1 MPRLTSLA
9 PASASQ
15 NSILN
20 SCGSDRTSRRYLRRS
35 PAVGFRQ
42 PWAPLCLRPVRAV
55 DEREQLQRQQREGA
69 RGSDSDVDPSS
80 ASSPSFSS
88 IALPGRHPDD
98 KQILTLALPAA
109 LALAADPLLQVVD
122 TAFVGHAGPDALAAL
137 GINSA
142 LFTFSFLVFNFLGTA
157 TTPLVARAKA
167 SKNETRA
174 GMVTLQALMVAT
186 VCGSLLT
193 VALLL
198 GSDAALEV
206 MGADP
211 QGSPATYEMA
221 KQFLMVR
228 ALAAP
233 AVMLCTVGQ
242 GVFGG
247 LQDMK
252 TPLGITLSANAIN
265 LSLDVILILG
275 LGWGV
280 RGAACATT
288 IAEWTAA
295 SSYLYFLWSRRDSL
309 GGSAAP
315 EAMKRMTPSELATSF
330 TPFFN
335 AGGAVLM
342 RTVLLLGTKTMAS
355 ATAARLG
362 STAIAS
368 HQVVMQ
374 LWLLTSMLVD
384 SLAVSGQSM
393 VAVEFG
399 KAKIDCLNGLETPKD
414 VVATRVEAT
423 MDTAGA
429 RRVADRLLQLGVGSG
444 VVLSGLF
451 FLSSPVLPKLFT
463 DDAQVTDSINA
474 ILPIA
479 LAMLPVNGAVY
490 VLDGIL
496 VGSRD
501 FKWMAMAMSLA
512 AGCVVAFLAAVEPM
526 DLGLPGVWYAL
537 AGLMLLRMA
546 TLVWRYESKNGP
558 FSKDGIPLD
567 VNVLGSM
574 DGMDGIDVADGTSAE
589 TLSAASN
596 ILLVEPTL
604 VDKRKTIRSP
614 ADVDKPVSSSSSSS
628 VIDDG

>member
-1 MPRLTSLA
+1 VPVDRLVGLLRATAVNHVNYHTAMPLGALRAPRLGRSSVGTSNAWNAQRGRARCLRLSALGVEKDAREIRRLA
-9 PASASQ
+9 LVARAGKGRGNSHDRAAEPERTSSESASPI
-15 NSILN
+15 SGVL
-20 SCGSDRTSRRYLRRS
+20 
-35 PAVGFRQ
+35 
-42 PWAPLCLRPVRAV
+42 
-55 DEREQLQRQQREGA
+55 
-69 RGSDSDVDPSS
+69 
-80 ASSPSFSS
+80 
-88 IALPGRHPDD
+88 LPGRHPDD
-98 KQILTLALPAA
+98 KQIFTLALPAA

-122 TAFVGHAGPDALAAL
+122 TAFVGHAGPEALAAL

-157 TTPLVARAKA
+157 TTPLVARAKS

-174 GMVTLQALMVAT
+174 GMVTLQALLVAT
-186 VCGSLLT
+186 VCGTLLT
-193 VALLL
+193 IGLLL
-198 GSDAALEV
+198 GSDAALEL

-211 QGSPATYEMA
+211 EGGASTYEMA
-221 KQFLMVR
+221 KQFLLIR

-265 LSLDVILILG
+265 LTLDVVLILG

-295 SSYLYFLWSRRDSL
+295 SSYLYFLWNRRDSL
-309 GGSAAP
+309 GGAAAP
-315 EAMKRMTPSELATSF
+315 EAMKRMTPRELIGSF
-330 TPFFN
+330 TPFFS

-399 KAKIDCLNGLETPKD
+399 KAKIDCLQKLDNKLDTKLDNKAPEEN
-414 VVATRVEAT
+414 VVT
-423 MDTAGA
+423 MDTTGA
-429 RRVADRLLQLGVGSG
+429 RRVASRLLQLGVGSG
-444 VVLSGLF
+444 ILLAGVFTVT
-451 FLSSPVLPKLFT
+451 SPVLPKLFT
-463 DDAQVTDSINA
+463 DDAQVTESIGM

-479 LAMLPVNGAVY
+479 VAMLPVNGAVY

-512 AGCVVAFLAAVEPM
+512 AGCVLAFLTAVEPL

-537 AGLMLLRMA
+537 AGLMVLRMA
-546 TLVWRYESKNGP
+546 TLVWRYESKDGP
-558 FSKDGIPLD
+558 FAKKGIPLD
-567 VNVLGSM
+567 LNVLGSM
-574 DGMDGIDVADGTSAE
+574 DSFDSGITVDEDVED
-589 TLSAASN
+589 AASN
-596 ILLVEPTL
+596 IML
-604 VDKRKTIRSP
+604 VDTRPRKERSI
-614 ADVDKPVSSSSSSS
+614 SE
-628 VIDDG
+628 